1 MKITMDW
8 GNGRVEVIEDVMDY
22 AIFSKED
29 LISAVNDRLEDENAW
44 DKLDND
50 IKEQLFA
57 IVKKNIGYYESLPDM
72 EGFYSEVDF
81 ALKELKVDF

>member
-1 MKITMDW
+1 MDW

-44 DKLDND
+44 DKLNDD

-57 IVKKNIGYYESLPDM
+57 IVKKNIGYYEYLPNT
-72 EGFYSEVDF
+72 EEFYSEVDF